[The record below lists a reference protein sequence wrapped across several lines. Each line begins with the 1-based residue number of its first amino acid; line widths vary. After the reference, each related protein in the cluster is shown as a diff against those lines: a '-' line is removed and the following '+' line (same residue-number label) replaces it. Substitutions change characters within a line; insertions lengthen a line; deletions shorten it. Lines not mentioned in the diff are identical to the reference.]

1 MKAICATDLSAASEA
16 TIENET
22 CLECLGRIGVE
33 EIHLVTVI
41 SSNVHAGMPG
51 MDFEKRRE
59 QALGRYRRVIEDAG
73 FDVESHVVRGTPH
86 RRINGIAGAVG
97 ASLTVVGSRGKSPLE
112 NRVIGSTARN
122 LARTTVVPL
131 LVNRIEREADEPDV
145 VREHLFQRMLY
156 ATDFSENAERA
167 FEAFSYL
174 RHATREGHAG
184 SRRNAEGSGTSGGRR
199 PQRATGGAGDPTRG
213 GGIETRTAVRQGDP
227 ADEILAAEDEYEP
240 TSILIGSRGHSRLR
254 RLLLG
259 SVSEDIVARADGTFC
274 SSHRTGWPDTGGE
287 LDLTNRAVN
296 VHRPRPRASARSPQI
311 SGRSYSR
318 RGARRRYRWTWSLRA
333 PTRRPSAS
341 LHEVRRST
349 LPRER
354 YGRPRAVDP
363 SADSP
368 GGSRRRRGRNRCD
381 LSRAARTGVRLTG
394 FSSLLGRRRSRR
406 SRPDLALVVVRQDQV
421 RPRVGAVELIPGVE
435 G

>member
-174 RHATREGHAG
+174 RHATREATLVHVETPKDPELPEDADP
-184 SRRNAEGSGTSGGRR
+184 NARLAELATQLEEGDRDANSGPSG
-199 PQRATGGAGDPTRG
+199 
-213 GGIETRTAVRQGDP
+213 
-227 ADEILAAEDEYEP
+227 
-240 TSILIGSRGHSRLR
+240 
-254 RLLLG
+254 
-259 SVSEDIVARADGTFC
+259 
-274 SSHRTGWPDTGGE
+274 
-287 LDLTNRAVN
+287 
-296 VHRPRPRASARSPQI
+296 
-311 SGRSYSR
+311 
-318 RGARRRYRWTWSLRA
+318 
-333 PTRRPSAS
+333 
-341 LHEVRRST
+341 
-349 LPRER
+349 
-354 YGRPRAVDP
+354 
-363 SADSP
+363 
-368 GGSRRRRGRNRCD
+368 
-381 LSRAARTGVRLTG
+381 
-394 FSSLLGRRRSRR
+394 
-406 SRPDLALVVVRQDQV
+406 
-421 RPRVGAVELIPGVE
+421 
-435 G
+435 